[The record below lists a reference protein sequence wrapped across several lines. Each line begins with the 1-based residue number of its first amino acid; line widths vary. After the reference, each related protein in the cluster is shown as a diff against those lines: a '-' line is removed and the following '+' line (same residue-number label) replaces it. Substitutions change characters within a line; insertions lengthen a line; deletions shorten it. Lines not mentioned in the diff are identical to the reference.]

1 MAFLATSYLLAGASR
16 LPLILLS
23 SPPLRQCSSLFL
35 ADAQQ
40 TLKPSAIEHEL
51 RNPVPTVSKKSNGA
65 APVSYAQQNEI
76 KRRGFNAIIR
86 WCAYHQE
93 REGLALAQTADTTE
107 EITGMDSSV
116 LRWVQE
122 SVSSFSC
129 GQCLIVLTFLC
140 DVLGH
145 QRSEGSMNPSTE
157 ALSSEFVRGLC
168 RCISLLTARSA
179 SSEQLEIQPFLIL
192 LSAAYGLHRVTHN
205 NPLKLSPETVASLS
219 PPPALWLAL
228 VHQVNLFCTSTA
240 EAQPSMLERTAIEAL
255 LTTLLLFDPVRCQQL
270 LAAQDRFLM
279 ATVAKRLDALIT
291 PALNAARQE
300 RKSAA
305 IAAASADSYLNAEV
319 APESR
324 SPRGVDENAAMSA
337 AAASF
342 SVSPVGVTSSI
353 CLADFARIISHAH
366 GAPPTCRVNLMEY
379 LLCVL
384 RHPSTFTAEE
394 RRCLPAIMSA
404 VRSRNLCRL
413 SSVPDY
419 ILKFSATMEFDVLAE
434 VLCYTR
440 RTSQYRERIHQ
451 MLCHC
456 FQRDDGAD
464 DLPEPKLAPHVAL
477 SLLLSFGLQLPW
489 TLCRPLLLC
498 NLAVAPEVLTKMQTT
513 AGEGGANSVA
523 VQSADKPPSAKVPL
537 SLDLC
542 AIFYFLAKCH
552 QSLDSGGHSAEAA
565 PEVRAE
571 ILQLTRALVCSID
584 WKGCTEKS
592 LTESTRSKGNYT
604 MISVAT
610 ISALSAYVEGRL
622 THQYLS
628 ADDAMDENVLFNV
641 FVLPIVRVRTHQ
653 RIKIE
658 SLPVLAK
665 TVRLLTT
672 DELKRRLVTHM
683 IRLTSEGSFY
693 NFFAFVRFVAP
704 LAIEFKVATTE
715 HTALVFRQ
723 RTLSIRGAAGRIL
736 RHANALKVHTTMLL
750 RTVRYVLA
758 IGALDG
764 GNAAVSAARR
774 ETVRV
779 WFENY
784 LHRLAAAEK
793 TSKNSLPAA
802 DSVTEAAEP
811 PHPGGTTDVE
821 TIAEEEQPT
830 AEDEGAPA
838 AGKSNEDD
846 FEDGDNAPDEQ
857 KVDADDADI
866 AHDAAFATPVTDAD
880 VEEVLSLM
888 LRVGCRQPYRVML
901 PIARRMAER
910 TPIIAED
917 IVSSSW
923 CTPAPA
929 GAADG
934 NAKVSTQTSTW
945 AAHAMNGG
953 SIAATDEDDECL
965 GLLNVSPLAAHF
977 VYSVRMDFS
986 IELPALF
993 PAFLRA
999 LLASCDIRIFHHV
1012 VFAFLMAVKRRRTVP
1027 VLSEDLQIGII
1038 AFATL
1043 QRRLAMGQIE
1053 DSQERS
1059 AAVSKSIASFL
1070 NHLALALPHLRA
1082 AQLKFLSAYV
1092 RRGDASA
1099 GTSNEPTLT
1108 QLDCATS
1115 LSMELQGVAPQAN
1128 VEPDDEDDA
1137 SDEKDGF
1144 ESHVATHAK
1153 LETCL
1158 LQLIPYLE
1166 AAELKQLGLAHM
1178 QRLSVFF
1185 PHVSAFVVQQLQPQ
1199 LSDFSQRELL
1209 QLVAQYPGGAAEVL
1223 TLLSTTD
1230 MRATVDLNDYVT
1242 IAKRL
1247 PMQISEAIV
1256 SAHLPHMTIAW
1267 VARVLSAL
1275 AVRHEDVPLP
1285 LLRSLLDRV
1294 SAVAEDTSES
1304 DKSLLMMILQG
1315 YLFFRTDRGS
1325 LAELR
1330 PERKPATG
1338 ESSVSVIDDL
1348 LWALTSTTHIVG
1360 EAEQHER
1367 RELIRACCDRLLSL
1381 EHIFTLEELRR
1392 FLVSYPTSLHRMRE
1406 QGVVTKV
1413 EQQLLP
1419 NILATTPLPW
1429 RELAALVHL
1438 LADHRVLLP
1447 STVAIILE
1455 SVFTEA
1461 QLASLHEAVV
1471 MTSDS
1476 DIVSTLVALLRIA
1489 TKCAEVTAPGYPPF
1503 PLLQVTELV
1512 LSIFN
1517 GVQHWLAA
1525 VAELAIATTS
1535 SLSAAEETASR
1546 HVCRMLLNRSSD
1558 LNPSEFARLVHGISR
1573 LKAWDLMVP
1582 KSKPSPSDA
1591 FTPAV
1596 AAADVTVTFERTL
1609 ALCYERADA
1618 HSRCVLLKAIAM
1630 DTAVLRRFEA
1640 VVFAPIQT
1648 NIPLLPSEDLEL
1660 VLTAAL
1666 QVSNEAIVEPVLDA
1680 IDTRMLPMLDQ
1691 CRRSAIVRLVQ
1702 CHAHFNIND
1711 EIVVTAALQ
1720 ALERQASTEVKLDV
1734 PQLLSV
1740 LQAVASLTVSQV
1752 PERLLV
1758 LCFQRLE
1765 KMAASLTPLQQYQV
1779 GRLILDLEM
1788 GYSSS
1793 VSALVL
1799 HILDSRDGARGHKQF
1814 QAMTEELCDAFEV
1827 ELPTQ
1832 LRASRQRKVR
1842 SKRRVI
1848 DFWSAQRKVKQE
1860 AMLHRC

>member
-1 MAFLATSYLLAGASR
+1 MAFLATSHLLAGASR

-23 SPPLRQCSSLFL
+23 SPPLRQCSSLFR

-40 TLKPSAIEHEL
+40 TLKPSAIEREL
-51 RNPVPTVSKKSNGA
+51 RDPVPTVSKKSNGA
-65 APVSYAQQNEI
+65 ASVSYAKQNEI

-86 WCAYHQE
+86 WCAFHQD
-93 REGLALAQTADTTE
+93 REGLALAQAIEAAE
-107 EITGMDSSV
+107 EIADMNSSV

-122 SVSSFSC
+122 SVGSFSC

-140 DVLGH
+140 DVLDR
-145 QRSEGSMNPSTE
+145 QRNEGSVNCSTE
-157 ALSSEFVRGLC
+157 ASSSEFVRGLC

-192 LSAAYGLHRVTHN
+192 LSAAYGLHRVTHD
-205 NPLKLSPETVASLS
+205 NPLKLSHETVTSLS
-219 PPPALWLAL
+219 PPPALWFAL

-240 EAQPSMLERTAIEAL
+240 EAQPSMLESTAIEAL

-270 LAAQDRFLM
+270 LAAPDRFLM
-279 ATVAKRLDALIT
+279 ATVAKRLDTLIT
-291 PALNAARQE
+291 PALSAARQE

-305 IAAASADSYLNAEV
+305 IAAASADACLNAEFT
-319 APESR
+319 PESG
-324 SPRGVDENAAMSA
+324 SPCGVDENAAMSA

-353 CLADFARIISHAH
+353 CLADFARIILHAH
-366 GAPPTCRVNLMEY
+366 AAPPTCRVNLMEY

-419 ILKFSATMEFDVLAE
+419 ILKFSAAMEFDVLAE

-440 RTSQYRERIHQ
+440 RTSQYRERIYQ
-451 MLCHC
+451 MLCNC
-456 FQRDDGAD
+456 FQRDDGTD

-477 SLLLSFGLQLPW
+477 SLLLSVGLQLPW
-489 TLCRPLLLC
+489 TLCRPLLFCSLD
-498 NLAVAPEVLTKMQTT
+498 VVPEVLTKMQTT
-513 AGEGGANSVA
+513 AGEGRASSVA
-523 VQSADKPPSAKVPL
+523 VQSAEKSPSAKVPL

-542 AIFYFLAKCH
+542 AIFYFLAKRQ
-552 QSLDSGGHSAEAA
+552 QSVDSGSHSAEAA

-571 ILQLTRALVCSID
+571 ILQMTRALACSID

-604 MISVAT
+604 MISVAAM
-610 ISALSAYVEGRL
+610 SALSAYVDGRL
-622 THQYLS
+622 THEYLS
-628 ADDAMDENVLFNV
+628 ADDAMDENVLLSV
-641 FVLPIVRVRTHQ
+641 FVLPIVRARTHQ

-672 DELKRRLVTHM
+672 DETKRRLVMHM
-683 IRLTSEGSFY
+683 IRLTGEGSLY

-704 LAIEFKVATTE
+704 LATEFKVATAE

-723 RTLSIRGAAGRIL
+723 RTLPIRGTAGRTL
-736 RHANALKVHTTMLL
+736 RRANALKVHTTMLL

-764 GNAAVSAARR
+764 GNATASAARR
-774 ETVRV
+774 EMVRV

-784 LHRLAAAEK
+784 LNRLAATEK
-793 TSKNSLPAA
+793 TSKDSALVA
-802 DSVTEAAEP
+802 DSVSEATAP
-811 PHPGGTTDVE
+811 PHPGGTNDVE
-821 TIAEEEQPT
+821 NRAKEAQFT
-830 AEDEGAPA
+830 AEDDGAPA

-846 FEDGDNAPDEQ
+846 FEDGDDAPDEQ

-866 AHDAAFATPVTDAD
+866 ALDAAFTSPVTDED

-888 LRVGCRQPYRVML
+888 LYVGCRQPYRVML

-910 TPIIAED
+910 TSIIAED
-917 IVSSSW
+917 RVSSGW
-923 CTPAPA
+923 CTSAPA

-934 NAKVSTQTSTW
+934 NAKVSTQTLMW

-953 SIAATDEDDECL
+953 SIAAADDEHECS
-965 GLLNVSPLAAHF
+965 GLLSVPPLAAHF
-977 VYSVRMDFS
+977 VCSVRMDSS

-993 PAFLRA
+993 PAFLRT

-1027 VLSEDLQIGII
+1027 VLSEDLHIGFI
-1038 AFATL
+1038 AFSTL

-1070 NHLALALPHLRA
+1070 NHLTLALPHLHV
-1082 AQLKFLSAYV
+1082 AQLRLLSAYIH
-1092 RRGDASA
+1092 RGDASA
-1099 GTSNEPTLT
+1099 WASNEPTLT
-1108 QLDCATS
+1108 LLDCARS
-1115 LSMELQGVAPQAN
+1115 LSMEPQGVAPQFSL
-1128 VEPDDEDDA
+1128 EPDDEDDT
-1137 SDEKDGF
+1137 SNEKDDF
-1144 ESHVATHAK
+1144 ESHVAAHAK
-1153 LETCL
+1153 LEACL
-1158 LQLIPYLE
+1158 LRLIPYLG
-1166 AAELKQLGLAHM
+1166 AVELKQLGLAHM
-1178 QRLSVFF
+1178 RRLSVFF
-1185 PHVSAFVVQQLQPQ
+1185 PRVSAFVVQQLQPQ

-1209 QLVAQYPGGAAEVL
+1209 LLVAQYPAGAAEVL

-1230 MRATVDLNDYVT
+1230 MHASVDLNDYVT

-1256 SAHLPHMTIAW
+1256 AAHLPHMTIAW

-1275 AVRHEDVPLP
+1275 AARHEDVPLP
-1285 LLRSLLDRV
+1285 LLRRLLDRV

-1315 YLFFRTDRGS
+1315 YLCFRTDRGS
-1325 LAELR
+1325 LAEL
-1330 PERKPATG
+1330 PSERKPATG
-1338 ESSVSVIDDL
+1338 ESSASVIDDL
-1348 LWALTSTTHIVG
+1348 LWTLTSTTHIVG

-1381 EHIFTLEELRR
+1381 EHIFTVEELRI
-1392 FLVSYPTSLHRMRE
+1392 FLISYPTSLHQMRE
-1406 QGVVTKV
+1406 QGVVAKV

-1419 NILATTPLPW
+1419 NILATTPLQW

-1438 LADHRVLLP
+1438 LAEHRVLLP
-1447 STVAIILE
+1447 STVGIILE
-1455 SVFTEA
+1455 SVFTKA

-1476 DIVSTLVALLRIA
+1476 DIVSALEALLRIA
-1489 TKCAEVTAPGYPPF
+1489 TKCAEAAARGYQPF
-1503 PLLQVTELV
+1503 PLLRVTELV
-1512 LSIFN
+1512 LSVFD

-1525 VAELAIATTS
+1525 VAELATATTS
-1535 SLSAAEETASR
+1535 SLSATEETASR
-1546 HVCRMLLNRSSD
+1546 HVCRMLLSRSSD
-1558 LNPSEFARLVHGISR
+1558 LNPSEFARLVQSIGR
-1573 LKAWDLMVP
+1573 LKAWDLMLP
-1582 KSKPSPSDA
+1582 ASQPSPSGA

-1596 AAADVTVTFERTL
+1596 AAADENATFERTL

-1630 DTAVLRRFEA
+1630 DTTVLRRFEA

-1648 NIPLLPSEDLEL
+1648 DIPLLPSDDLEL

-1666 QVSNEAIVEPVLDA
+1666 QVSSEAIVEPVLDA

-1793 VSALVL
+1793 VGALVL
-1799 HILDSRDGARGHKQF
+1799 HILDSRDGARGHKHF

-1832 LRASRQRKVR
+1832 LRASRLRKVR
-1842 SKRRVI
+1842 SRRRVK

-1860 AMLHRC
+1860 ALLHRC

>member
-1 MAFLATSYLLAGASR
+1 MAFLATAYLLAGASK

-23 SPPLRQCSSLFL
+23 SPPLRQCSSLFR

-40 TLKPSAIEHEL
+40 TLKPSAIEREL
-51 RNPVPTVSKKSNGA
+51 RDPVPTVSKKSKGTA
-65 APVSYAQQNEI
+65 SVSYAKQNEI

-86 WCAYHQE
+86 WCAYHQD
-93 REGLALAQTADTTE
+93 REWLALTHAVDTTE
-107 EITGMDSSV
+107 EITDMDSSV

-122 SVSSFSC
+122 SVENFSC
-129 GQCLIVLTFLC
+129 GQSLIVLTFLC
-140 DVLGH
+140 DVLDR
-145 QRSEGSMNPSTE
+145 QRNEGSVNGSTE
-157 ALSSEFVRGLC
+157 AWSSDFVRGLC
-168 RCISLLTARSA
+168 RCISLLAARSA

-192 LSAAYGLHRVTHN
+192 LSAAYGLHRVTHD
-205 NPLKLSPETVASLS
+205 NPLRLPPETVASLS

-240 EAQPSMLERTAIEAL
+240 AAQPSMPESTAIEAL
-255 LTTLLLFDPVRCQQL
+255 LTTLLLFDPARCQQL
-270 LAAQDRFLM
+270 LPTPDRFLM
-279 ATVAKRLDALIT
+279 AAIAKRLDALIT
-291 PALNAARQE
+291 PALSAARQE
-300 RKSAA
+300 RKSAG
-305 IAAASADSYLNAEV
+305 IAAASADACLNAEV
-319 APESR
+319 ATESGL
-324 SPRGVDENAAMSA
+324 PRGVDGNPAGSA
-337 AAASF
+337 AGVSF
-342 SVSPVGVTSSI
+342 SVSSMGVASSI
-353 CLADFARIISHAH
+353 CLADFARIILHAH
-366 GAPPTCRVNLMEY
+366 AAPPTCRVNLMEY

-394 RRCLPAIMSA
+394 RRYLPAIMSA

-413 SSVPDY
+413 SLVPDY
-419 ILKFSATMEFDVLAE
+419 ILKFSTTMEFDVLAE
-434 VLCYTR
+434 LLGYAK
-440 RTSQYRERIHQ
+440 RTSHYRERIYQ
-451 MLCHC
+451 MLCNR

-464 DLPEPKLAPHVAL
+464 DSPEPKLAPHVAV
-477 SLLLSFGLQLPW
+477 SLLLSVGLQLPW

-498 NLAVAPEVLTKMQTT
+498 SLAAVPEVLTKMQTT
-513 AGEGGANSVA
+513 AGEGGASSVA
-523 VQSADKPPSAKVPL
+523 VQSAGKSPFTKVPL

-542 AIFYFLAKCH
+542 AIFYFLAKYQ
-552 QSLDSGGHSAEAA
+552 QSLDSGDHSAEAA
-565 PEVRAE
+565 PEARAE
-571 ILQLTRALVCSID
+571 ILQMTRALACSID
-584 WKGCTEKS
+584 WKACTEKS
-592 LTESTRSKGNYT
+592 LVESTRSKGNYT

-610 ISALSAYVEGRL
+610 MSALNAYVDGRL

-628 ADDAMDENVLFNV
+628 DDDALEENVLFNV
-641 FVLPIVRVRTHQ
+641 FVLPIMRARTHQ

-672 DELKRRLVTHM
+672 EEAKRCLVTHM
-683 IRLTSEGSFY
+683 IRLTGEGSLY

-704 LAIEFKVATTE
+704 LAIEFKAATAE

-723 RTLSIRGAAGRIL
+723 RTLSIRGTAGHTL
-736 RHANALKVHTTMLL
+736 RRANALKVHTTMLL

-764 GNAAVSAARR
+764 GNATTSAVRR

-784 LHRLAAAEK
+784 LYRLAAAEK
-793 TSKNSLPAA
+793 TSKDSPLAA
-802 DSVTEAAEP
+802 DSVTEAAAP
-811 PHPGGTTDVE
+811 PHPGGTSVGE
-821 TIAEEEQPT
+821 NSAKEVQPT
-830 AEDEGAPA
+830 AEEDGAPA
-838 AGKSNEDD
+838 ADRTNEDD
-846 FEDGDNAPDEQ
+846 PEDGDDAPGEQ
-857 KVDADDADI
+857 KVDADGAEI
-866 AHDAAFATPVTDAD
+866 ALDAAFTTPVTDAD

-888 LRVGCRQPYRVML
+888 LHVGCRQPYRVML

-910 TPIIAED
+910 TSMIAED
-917 IVSSSW
+917 RVSWSW

-929 GAADG
+929 TAAEG
-934 NAKVSTQTSTW
+934 NAKVSTATLTW
-945 AAHAMNGG
+945 AEHAMNGD
-953 SIAATDEDDECL
+953 SIAAADDQHECS
-965 GLLNVSPLAAHF
+965 GLLSVPPLAAHF
-977 VYSVRMDFS
+977 VCSVRTDSS

-993 PAFLRA
+993 PALLRA

-1012 VFAFLMAVKRRRTVP
+1012 VFAFLVAVKRRRTVP
-1027 VLSEDLQIGII
+1027 VLSEDLQIGVI

-1043 QRRLAMGQIE
+1043 QRRLAMEQTE
-1053 DSQERS
+1053 DSQKRS
-1059 AAVSKSIASFL
+1059 VTVLKSLASFL
-1070 NHLALALPHLRA
+1070 NHLTLALPHLRM
-1082 AQLKFLSAYV
+1082 AQLKLLATYIHRS
-1092 RRGDASA
+1092 DASA
-1099 GTSNEPTLT
+1099 WRSNEPTLT
-1108 QLDCATS
+1108 QLECAAS
-1115 LSMELQGVAPQAN
+1115 LSIEPAGVAPQVH

-1137 SDEKDGF
+1137 SDEKDAF
-1144 ESHVATHAK
+1144 EGHIAAHAK
-1153 LETCL
+1153 LEACL
-1158 LQLIPYLE
+1158 LRLIPYLG
-1166 AAELKQLGLAHM
+1166 AVELKQLGLAHM
-1178 QRLSVFF
+1178 QRLAVFF
-1185 PHVSAFVVQQLQPQ
+1185 PHVSAFVLQQLQPQ

-1209 QLVAQYPGGAAEVL
+1209 QLVAQYPPGAAEVL
-1223 TLLSTTD
+1223 RLLSTTD
-1230 MRATVDLNDYVT
+1230 MHASVDLNDYVT

-1275 AVRHEDVPLP
+1275 AARHEEVPLP

-1304 DKSLLMMILQG
+1304 DKSLLMMVLQG

-1325 LAELR
+1325 LTELR
-1330 PERKPATG
+1330 SERKPATG
-1338 ESSVSVIDDL
+1338 ESSGLVIDDL
-1348 LWALTSTTHIVG
+1348 LWALTSTTRIVG

-1381 EHIFTLEELRR
+1381 EHIFTLEELRS
-1392 FLVSYPTSLHRMRE
+1392 FLISYPTSLHQMRE

-1419 NILATTPLPW
+1419 TILATTPLQW
-1429 RELAALVHL
+1429 RKLAALVHL
-1438 LADHRVLLP
+1438 LAEHRVLLP
-1447 STVAIILE
+1447 STVSIILE

-1476 DIVSTLVALLRIA
+1476 DIVSALAAVLRIA
-1489 TKCAEVTAPGYPPF
+1489 TKCAETTAPGHSPF
-1503 PLLQVTELV
+1503 PLLRVIDLV
-1512 LSIFN
+1512 LSVFD
-1517 GVQHWLAA
+1517 GVQHWLA
-1525 VAELAIATTS
+1525 VVTELAMATTS
-1535 SLSAAEETASR
+1535 SLSATEETASR
-1546 HVCRMLLNRSSD
+1546 HLCRMLLNRSSD
-1558 LNPSEFARLVHGISR
+1558 LNPSAFARLVQSMSR
-1573 LKAWDLMVP
+1573 LKAWDLMAT
-1582 KSKPSPSDA
+1582 KSKPSLSGA
-1591 FTPAV
+1591 STPAV
-1596 AAADVTVTFERTL
+1596 AAADENLTFERTL
-1609 ALCYERADA
+1609 AFYYERADA

-1640 VVFAPIQT
+1640 VVFAPIQAD
-1648 NIPLLPSEDLEL
+1648 IPLLPSEDLEL

-1680 IDTRMLPMLDQ
+1680 IDSRMLPILDQ

-1711 EIVVTAALQ
+1711 ESVVTAALQ

-1765 KMAASLTPLQQYQV
+1765 KMAATLTPLQQYQV

-1832 LRASRQRKVR
+1832 LRASRLRKLR
-1842 SKRRVI
+1842 SKQRVK